1 MTYNNDAYYDA
12 PYDDQADHEEMQ
24 ERIDYEMKND
34 NYPYSADNINQAM
47 QDDGLIKCLDTLSTL
62 LSQGKTAEAGLVL
75 SSTLYTY
82 WEERTTREVEENF

>member
-1 MTYNNDAYYDA
+1 MYNNDAYYDA

-47 QDDGLIKCLDTLSTL
+47 QDDGLIKCLPTLSTL
-62 LSQGKTAEAGLVL
+62 LSEGKTAEAGLVL